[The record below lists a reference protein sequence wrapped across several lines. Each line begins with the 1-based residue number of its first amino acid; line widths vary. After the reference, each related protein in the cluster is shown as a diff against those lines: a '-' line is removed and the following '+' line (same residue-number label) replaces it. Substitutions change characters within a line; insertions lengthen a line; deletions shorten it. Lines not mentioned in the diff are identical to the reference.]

1 MSKLKTL
8 FIGLLIFTGTIVFFG
23 IPDIVFGKGNMI
35 GYLQSNI
42 IDAPTTFNNNFN
54 FGGIN
59 DWVYFLTRIY
69 PITFGYALYLG
80 FLVALVTGVISIIYL
95 LFKRKLK
102 DFQIMHKNYL
112 FLTLIFILFALSLY
126 PLKSGALGN
135 RALVL
140 LPFIAIAVGS
150 LLTLLLS
157 IKNRTVAVCMAL
169 IIILVFLSQAFDSY
183 KFFKFKMNVDTRV
196 SSSGWIVNNIKPGET
211 IGIENIPIYQLLPD
225 VILKDFYLQQYSKQ
239 GENLYRYQV
248 VNYKEKLPK
257 VVIVTNG
264 ELESNFW
271 IKSDRTNLTKQLIKE
286 KYKVVQV
293 FKPDFKYFPTLRDR
307 FDLYLS
313 GLVPIPDNIV
323 IYEKQ
328 R

>member
-1 MSKLKTL
+1 
-8 FIGLLIFTGTIVFFG
+8 
-23 IPDIVFGKGNMI
+23 
-35 GYLQSNI
+35 
-42 IDAPTTFNNNFN
+42 
-54 FGGIN
+54 
-59 DWVYFLTRIY
+59 
-69 PITFGYALYLG
+69 
-80 FLVALVTGVISIIYL
+80 VALVTGVISIIYL

-248 VNYKEKLPK
+248 VNYKK
-257 VVIVTNG
+257 
-264 ELESNFW
+264 NF
-271 IKSDRTNLTKQLIKE
+271 
-286 KYKVVQV
+286 
-293 FKPDFKYFPTLRDR
+293 
-307 FDLYLS
+307 
-313 GLVPIPDNIV
+313 
-323 IYEKQ
+323 Q
-328 R
+328 RS